1 MQTMLFILLQA
12 GGGSQA
18 WLTQLLFIGGI
29 VGIFYFFMIRPQQ
42 RKQKE
47 QANFSNSLKEGDK
60 VVTMGGLHG
69 RVIAVEA
76 RTVVIEADK
85 GVRLRY
91 EKSAISFESSKA
103 VQTGNA
109 AKDA

>member
-1 MQTMLFILLQA
+1 MLFILLQA

-47 QANFSNSLKEGDK
+47 QANFSNNLKEGDK
-60 VVTMGGLHG
+60 IVTVGGLHG
-69 RVIAVEA
+69 KVVAVEA

-91 EKSAISFESSKA
+91 EKSAISFESTKA
-103 VQTGNA
+103 VQSAT
-109 AKDA
+109 KDA